1 MWILYFYMGC
11 HQCWEVSELI
21 CIIGSFFFVIWSA
34 MLDLTF
40 FTLCPKHWPL
50 SLYLK
55 HSYPWPMIDC
65 FSLITFCDIQNVI
78 FFSDLHRDSK
88 PMSYRTLWLE
98 IHADWSK
105 LGQLFLQPRHREGQS
120 VCFCL
125 FGYFVY
131 QECIQMLLTNYM
143 EHRLLNKSILLV
155 NVYSGIL
162 HWLSIFHYAFVSMY

>member
-1 MWILYFYMGC
+1 MYKHVNFVLLYIQSC

-21 CIIGSFFFVIWSA
+21 CIIGSFFFLIWSA
-34 MLDLTF
+34 MLDPNF
-40 FTLCPKHWPL
+40 FTFCPKHWPL

-55 HSYPWPMIDC
+55 HFYPWPMIDC
-65 FSLITFCDIQNVI
+65 FSLVTFCDLQNVN

-88 PMSYRTLWLE
+88 PMSNRTLWLE

-131 QECIQMLLTNYM
+131 QEYM
-143 EHRLLNKSILLV
+143 HPNVINK
-155 NVYSGIL
+155 L
-162 HWLSIFHYAFVSMY
+162 HGAQIAQ